1 MLIAGDPQRRA
12 GRCKQSVLLLTA
24 ISLSSRSS
32 LRYRVGAPNMPFVTS
47 RAVGQRALLRQRNR
61 NTDPDR
67 KAVSPALAAGR
78 SMVTLQT
85 RIETLCSSTE
95 NVDRTDIS
103 ALQPAVNAFMKLAW
117 APSWHSCCDQ
127 GLLRYRGGENDRC
140 LCPLQKSCAVKGR
153 RGGGKTPERWGDHC
167 RQDQHAYPRDG
178 HDRTRELLRPSEK
191 SLECQVRTRWL
202 VRRISGSGGYRHV
215 LRDA

>member
-32 LRYRVGAPNMPFVTS
+32 LRYRVGTPNMPFVTS

-95 NVDRTDIS
+95 NVDRTDSNDAHGTVDRLPTALPSDAERVIDALRHARGLAGYFGATRGVFLQS
-103 ALQPAVNAFMKLAW
+103 QPALQFGSAKRKP
-117 APSWHSCCDQ
+117 P
-127 GLLRYRGGENDRC
+127 E
-140 LCPLQKSCAVKGR
+140 GR
-153 RGGGKTPERWGDHC
+153 F
-167 RQDQHAYPRDG
+167 
-178 HDRTRELLRPSEK
+178 
-191 SLECQVRTRWL
+191 
-202 VRRISGSGGYRHV
+202 
-215 LRDA
+215 

>member
-32 LRYRVGAPNMPFVTS
+32 LRYWVGAPNMPFVTS

-95 NVDRTDIS
+95 NVDRTDS
-103 ALQPAVNAFMKLAW
+103 NDARGTVDRLPTALPSDAERVLDALRHARGLAGYFGATRGRVPAVTARSAVW
-117 APSWHSCCDQ
+117 V
-127 GLLRYRGGENDRC
+127 R
-140 LCPLQKSCAVKGR
+140 QKKTAR
-153 RGGGKTPERWGDHC
+153 R
-167 RQDQHAYPRDG
+167 
-178 HDRTRELLRPSEK
+178 
-191 SLECQVRTRWL
+191 
-202 VRRISGSGGYRHV
+202 
-215 LRDA
+215 